1 MAAGGRRIGSG
12 RPKGAASRANEE
24 ARATALASGL
34 SPLDYMLGVMRDC
47 GVDDARRDDMAK
59 AAAPYLHSKMAPGR
73 SLAIEEGRPFIINI
87 SEDDSR
93 L

>member
-24 ARATALASGL
+24 ARAEALASGL
-34 SPLDYMLGVMRDC
+34 SPLNYMLGVMRDSS
-47 GVDDARRDDMAK
+47 VDDGRRDDMAK
-59 AAAPYLHSKMAPGR
+59 AAAPYIHSKMAPAEFGDEEAK
-73 SLAIEEGRPFIINI
+73 AIIINI
-87 SEDDSR
+87 TEADSR

>member
-1 MAAGGRRIGSG
+1 MASGGKRIGSG

-24 ARATALASGL
+24 VRARALASGL
-34 SPLDYMLGVMRDC
+34 SPLDYMLGVMRDG

-59 AAAPYLHSKMAPGR
+59 AAAPYLHSKMAPAEFGD
-73 SLAIEEGRPFIINI
+73 EEGKAIIINI
-87 SEDDSR
+87 SEVDSR